1 MRNMNNVRSKILLLN
16 QYGFSDK
23 LLKAI
28 YNNNIDPLE
37 TIFDK
42 ACESYNYFLN
52 IYTEKDYNLSKNID
66 GLIEFNKR
74 FKKSYLFHNDN
85 IKVFF
90 KYQKKE
96 LQNLIPDSIFPL
108 FMYSNGDINL
118 LNSDKARV
126 SIIGTRKP
134 SSESVKLCEHYTQK
148 YTNKGY
154 VIVSGLAKGIDTIAH
169 QTALKNKG
177 HTISVIPTEFNN
189 IYPKENYKLAKEI
202 AAKGLLLSSKGPF
215 SNTYKSDFLDRNK
228 YVANISDEIL
238 VIETNL
244 KSGTMNTIRN
254 ASIAKKRIYYFDNL
268 DIETQKVIEEYGG
281 IKLKGDY
288 K

>member
-1 MRNMNNVRSKILLLN
+1 MNNMRAKILLLN

-28 YNNNIDPLE
+28 YKNSIDPLE
-37 TIFDK
+37 TLFDK
-42 ACESYNYFLN
+42 TSENYNYFLN
-52 IYTEKDYNLSKNID
+52 IYTKKDYNLSRNID
-66 GLIEFNKR
+66 RLIEFTR
-74 FKKSYLFHNDN
+74 IFKKSYLFNDNNN

-108 FMYSNGDINL
+108 FMYSNGNISL
-118 LNSDKARV
+118 LDSDKSRV
-126 SIIGTRKP
+126 SIIGTRNP
-134 SSESVKLCEHYTQK
+134 TLESIKLCELYTKK
-148 YTNKGY
+148 YINKGY
-154 VIVSGLAKGIDTIAH
+154 IIVSGLAKGIDTVAH

-177 HTISVIPTEFNN
+177 CTISVIPTQFNK

-202 AAKGLLLSSKGPF
+202 ATKGLLLSNKGPF

-238 VIETNL
+238 VIETHL

-254 ASIAKKRIYYFDNL
+254 ASFAKKKIYYFDNL
-268 DIETQKVIEEYGG
+268 DMETQKVIEKYGG
-281 IKLKGDY
+281 IKLEG
-288 K
+288 